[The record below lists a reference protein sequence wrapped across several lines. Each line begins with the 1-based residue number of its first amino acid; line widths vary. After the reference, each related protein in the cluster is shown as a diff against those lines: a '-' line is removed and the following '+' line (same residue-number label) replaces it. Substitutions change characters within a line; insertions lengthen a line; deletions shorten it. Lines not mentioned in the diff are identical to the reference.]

1 MKLVCQIVLQDLW
14 TQHYL
19 LQIDL
24 PNWPQNKSEKFP
36 PKNYIS
42 VVLLP
47 LFVSIEMYGESVKL
61 VHK

>member
-24 PNWPQNKSEKFP
+24 PNLPQNKSEKFP
-36 PKNYIS
+36 PKKLYFCS
-42 VVLLP
+42 VVAIICLYRN
-47 LFVSIEMYGESVKL
+47 VW
-61 VHK
+61 